1 MQTFAPRGKIHGPIL
16 PQFVLET
23 SISFGAKVMYALLCN
38 YASDN
43 DRCWPSQA
51 TLATRLSCSV
61 SSVKKYLGELV
72 GIKLIDVRR
81 EQYRSSVY
89 YMLRPETVSAVNHD
103 VAAPA
108 PHEPKPARH
117 EATVG
122 CRQSDSACPQPN
134 SGYLNTL
141 NKQEERNTPP
151 LPPVQPEPPQVTAPP
166 ARPALGGGDSFAH
179 DFEKAWEFYPRK
191 EAKGLARSA
200 WLHLQ
205 REGQLPTLTKLE
217 SSIRHFMA
225 SENWQREQGRFVPQ
239 MSNWLRGQ
247 RWLDD
252 AVTAAAK
259 EAEAAQHAADALQAM
274 QRRKEPENPHR
285 TKSARRCARSLMPLP
300 NDSNFM
306 KSPGSG
312 RWPLVCGCTCT
323 RNTVRPCLLTYP
335 TTISLEFLTFC
346 KPSSGAAKK
355 RHGECLLYRN
365 AHLTTCCGLSPH
377 HILPNLCPAVLSCRI
392 TLCFHDSPRLRP

>member
-1 MQTFAPRGKIHGPIL
+1 MQTFAPRGRIHGPIL

-43 DRCWPSQA
+43 DHCWPSQA
-51 TLATRLSCSV
+51 TLAARLSCSV
-61 SSVKKYLGELV
+61 SSVKKYLAELA

-89 YMLRPETVSAVNHD
+89 YLLQPEALNVSCRET
-103 VAAPA
+103 AAPV
-108 PHEPKPARH
+108 RH
-117 EATVG
+117 EAKPA
-122 CRQSDSACPQPN
+122 CEQPDSACPQPN

-151 LPPVQPEPPQVTAPP
+151 LPPVQPVVPGVVASPP
-166 ARPALGGGDSFAH
+166 RSALGGVSLA
-179 DFEKAWEFYPRK
+179 DFEKAWELYPRK
-191 EAKGLARSA
+191 EGKSLARSA

-205 REGQLPTLTKLE
+205 REGQLPPLARIE
-217 SSIRHFMA
+217 ASIRHFMA
-225 SENWQREQGRFVPQ
+225 SDNWQREQGRFVPQ

-274 QRRKEPENPHR
+274 QRKEGAR
-285 TKSARRCARSLMPLP
+285 KSAQDKEREALRPFFDAFAEKFQLHEKPWIRPMAFGLWMHLHEKHRAPMPSDVPDDNQLGISDFLQAFKRRC
-300 NDSNFM
+300 
-306 KSPGSG
+306 
-312 RWPLVCGCTCT
+312 
-323 RNTVRPCLLTYP
+323 
-335 TTISLEFLTFC
+335 EE
-346 KPSSGAAKK
+346 AAWRK
-355 RHGECLLYRN
+355 
-365 AHLTTCCGLSPH
+365 
-377 HILPNLCPAVLSCRI
+377 PAVPEPRFVLGAFNMPQAQKPMSCGALLSHHPLFSRQSAPQV
-392 TLCFHDSPRLRP
+392 FARAM